1 MGRMTSEALKMMDD
15 LNLQRQLE
23 MHLVGNFYPRHDK
36 RLASICIEAINTYN
50 ENLYEYEYGDF
61 SSLDKMIDLP
71 KNDDGEYITTFR
83 NSNQISVRD
92 TIEVLRLDTWL
103 DILEE
108 EE

>member
-1 MGRMTSEALKMMDD
+1 MAGTRFCRALDI
-15 LNLQRQLE
+15 
-23 MHLVGNFYPRHDK
+23 Y
-36 RLASICIEAINTYN
+36 
-50 ENLYEYEYGDF
+50 LYEYEYGDF

-71 KNDDGEYITTFR
+71 KDDDGEYITTFR

-92 TIEVLRLDTWL
+92 AIEVLRLDTWL